1 VTEAG
6 AAVSNANVTYRTV
19 ATNEA
24 KRAKS
29 YASSNYQFPQLL
41 PRIYKIAVEGE
52 DFKQFVCMSAKVT
65 LNSVTRIDAP
75 MQDPNFDGLSLEIL

>member
-1 VTEAG
+1 VTDAG
-6 AAVSNANVTYRTV
+6 AAVPNANVTYKTV
-19 ATNEA
+19 ATTEA

-29 YASSNYQFPQLL
+29 YASSNYRFPQLL

-52 DFKQFVCMSAKVT
+52 DFKQFVCMNAKVT